1 MKGPHRL
8 HCTLLPSFFRGRPR
22 QHSRTTLMQTTQ
34 MSNKR
39 RHDNSRGDRRE
50 IDRAF
55 FSSTHSAP
63 SSANSVVRYF
73 DHPGAQTRPLTPCK
87 KLPPEL
93 SLSISFVK
101 CFCCYE
107 RVHFVFRRSHEICV
121 FAKYAQYITTP
132 QRYLG
137 FLLSPYR
144 SRNNRTITSSLWVT
158 ETVERWCDEIVMG
171 WRWEGLY
178 RGGESLTEMEWALR
192 SMDTDLFSNTRSCR
206 WLAVVSLPFLASL
219 IHPYCFTWHHRAS

>member
-1 MKGPHRL
+1 MKSTEPFSHR
-8 HCTLLPSFFRGRPR
+8 P
-22 QHSRTTLMQTTQ
+22 TQ
-34 MSNKR
+34 R
-39 RHDNSRGDRRE
+39 RHQQTLWSDTSMPGWIAPYFPRLTLPVSTVLTLDR
-50 IDRAF
+50 
-55 FSSTHSAP
+55 
-63 SSANSVVRYF
+63 
-73 DHPGAQTRPLTPCK
+73 HPGAQTRPLTPCK

-192 SMDTDLFSNTRSCR
+192 SMDTHLFSLTRSCR